1 MNNIR
6 ILIKFS
12 HGKNQEFAQINLA
25 MEKIRDLMLPI
36 HTENM
41 YWWNFDRAN
50 WNIRILHLHLH
61 LHLHLSE
68 MSLLGSAS
76 FRLSNP
82 FFIFFSSS
90 STPIRRG
97 KQVLSFFTPSA
108 MARSSITTELS
119 PYVEHVKL
127 CNRGTVSA
135 SLSLSLSPAFIHS
148 MFVSCNWFKWKLQNY
163 PRKFLF
169 FYPNTPKFLLFPL
182 I

>member
-127 CNRGTVSA
+127 CNHGTVSA
-135 SLSLSLSPAFIHS
+135 HLSLPSIHS
-148 MFVSCNWFKWKLQNY
+148 MFGSCNYLSGNLPNY
-163 PRKFLF
+163 PDFVSLF
-169 FYPNTPKFLLFPL
+169 PPNTPKLLLFPGM
-182 I
+182 